1 MNIKRILTI
10 IFSLALAG
18 LLPGANALETKNILT
33 VNDFFGGFEGASVIN
48 PKQLGTNYFS
58 LETQSSKTFGEQGR
72 LGTWVCAGIKLS
84 KVQIND
90 GDVVRIVV
98 PDGNKSAV
106 LRAVYSF
113 DRKSWNFVKTQRT
126 SFDFDVPLETGRKA
140 VYFATFMPYFH
151 SQMLASNRAFA
162 RSKYARLSSIGKSVR
177 GRDIPSVTISD
188 WQVPDSQKKRAFI
201 LGGTHGAETASIY
214 GVEGMM
220 KFLLTEDP
228 LAHEMRQKVVWKF
241 IPIHNVDA
249 AAEGLDRRNAGGI
262 NLYFDW
268 GFHAEESKR
277 LERYKGDPSISNSD
291 FSQPETR
298 AAYKAIMAF
307 SPHVFLD
314 VHSWH
319 FKGDGFWGPDPA
331 FTSGKIKEL
340 KNSIA
345 KYYKVKQWDHE
356 GLLIASAP
364 TVARTLNI
372 AATLPEFALSFDSD
386 GNLKTPDSMRKQGV
400 DVLQGS
406 YEYLK
411 GIP

>member
-1 MNIKRILTI
+1 VNVKRILTF
-10 IFSLALAG
+10 IFSLTLVSLQAG
-18 LLPGANALETKNILT
+18 ASPLETQNLLT

-58 LETQSSKTFGEQGR
+58 LETQSAKTFGQQGR

-84 KVQIND
+84 KVQVNE

-98 PDGNKSAV
+98 PDGNKSAA

-126 SFDFDVPLETGRKA
+126 SFDFDVPLEKGRKA
-140 VYFATFMPYFH
+140 VYFATFTPYFL
-151 SQMLASNRAFA
+151 SQMIESNKAFA
-162 RSKYARLSSIGKSVR
+162 KSKYVRVSSIGKSVK
-177 GRDIPSVTISD
+177 GREIPMVTISD
-188 WQVPDSQKKRAFI
+188 WQVPDSQKKKAFI

-228 LAHEMRQKVVWKF
+228 LAQEMRQKVVWKF

-277 LERYKGDPSISNSD
+277 LERYKDDPSIGTSD

-298 AAYKAIMAF
+298 AAYKEIMAF
-307 SPHVFLD
+307 NPHVFLD

-340 KNSIA
+340 KSSIA
-345 KYYKVKQWDHE
+345 KYYDVKRWDHE

-364 TVARTLNI
+364 TVAKTLNI
-372 AATLPEFALSFDSD
+372 AATLPEFALSFDWE
-386 GNLKTPDSMRKQGV
+386 GNLKTPESMRKQGV
-400 DVLQGS
+400 DVLKGS

-411 GIP
+411 SLP